1 MLRVMPKPWTVFTL
15 KASCVALAIKCW
27 NLAAKMVKKAAAP
40 AKLSKANV
48 TLLGI
53 GWSEDLCLDNQ
64 VTLTLSV
71 VATTADMY
79 YLTIRAIFL

>member
-1 MLRVMPKPWTVFTL
+1 VFYAEGKLRGSGNKMLEFGGEDGEE
-15 KASCVALAIKCW
+15 SCS
-27 NLAAKMVKKAAAP
+27 P